1 MYQCCLYCRKRYEKA
16 EAEFIAAKLDLHH
29 RTEKKE
35 LLTEHLYT
43 VIQAN
48 EERKAKKLE
57 ALMAKLNLSQ
67 DSIEM
72 HEEAVSQEKD
82 VDKIQDLSTTTN
94 NSSNLP
100 KETVQENAQNP
111 SIVEMSHGSENSSS
125 GAAETEVTD
134 TGFINTKS
142 DDSASTVS
150 VPPESI
156 SDHNMI
162 S

>member
-29 RTEKKE
+29 RTERKE

-94 NSSNLP
+94 SSNLP

-111 SIVEMSHGSENSSS
+111 SKVEMSHGSENSSS

-142 DDSASTVS
+142 DNSASTVS

-156 SDHNMI
+156 SDHNMM